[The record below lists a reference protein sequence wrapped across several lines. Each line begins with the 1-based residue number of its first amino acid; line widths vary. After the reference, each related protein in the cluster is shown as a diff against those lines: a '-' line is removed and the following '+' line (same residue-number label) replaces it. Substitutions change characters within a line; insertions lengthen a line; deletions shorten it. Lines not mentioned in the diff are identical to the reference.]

1 MKKLLITLAIALG
14 LLAPVAVAVPT
25 MAATGDASQTS
36 AQEEACKGIGGTYS
50 NNTCTVGN
58 SNVEPTSI
66 VKTVIEIFS
75 WVVGAVAVVMVIFGG
90 FRYVTSGGD
99 NAKVTSAKNTILYA
113 LIGLI
118 VVALSQVIVIFVFN
132 KTNEVV
138 KTTAITVQSTRA

>member
-1 MKKLLITLAIALG
+1 MKRLLITLAIALG
-14 LLAPVAVAVPT
+14 LLAPVAVAVPA
-25 MAATGDASQTS
+25 MAATGDANQTS
-36 AQEEACKGIGGTYS
+36 AQEEACKGIGGTY
-50 NNTCTVGN
+50 NGTTCSVGT
-58 SNVEPTSI
+58 SNVDPASI
-66 VKTVIEIFS
+66 VKKIIEIFS
-75 WVVGAVAVVMVIFGG
+75 WVVGAVAVIMVIFGG

-138 KTTAITVQSTRA
+138 KTTAITAQSTRA